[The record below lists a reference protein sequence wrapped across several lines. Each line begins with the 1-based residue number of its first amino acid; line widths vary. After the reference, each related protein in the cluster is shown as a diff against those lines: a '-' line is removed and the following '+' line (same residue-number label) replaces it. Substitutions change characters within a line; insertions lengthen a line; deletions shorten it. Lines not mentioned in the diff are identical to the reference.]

1 MTTMRR
7 AFTILEVLIALAIFA
22 YAAVMLT
29 SGYLNVLNSYDH
41 VKANLNSPAEDI
53 QFARA
58 QMLNTTSIATAMQG
72 GQYQTAEGGNVTWS
86 ADVEPST
93 LGVPD
98 LFDVTASYTVA
109 PATGGD
115 AVTTTESFR
124 VLRPTWSVA
133 SDRKTLQQADQQ
145 RIQALQSQP

>member
-1 MTTMRR
+1 MRR
-7 AFTILEVLIALAIFA
+7 AFTIIEVLFALAIFA

-29 SGYLNVLNSYDH
+29 SGYMNVLNSYDH
-41 VKANLNSPAEDI
+41 VKVNLNSPAEDI

-58 QMLNTTSIATAMQG
+58 QMLNTTSLATAMQG
-72 GQYQTAEGGNVTWS
+72 GQYQSVDGGNVTWS
-86 ADVEPST
+86 ADIEPSA
-93 LGVPD
+93 LQVPD

-133 SDRKTLQQADQQ
+133 SDRTTLRQADEQ
-145 RIQALQSQP
+145 RIKALQTSP

>member
-1 MTTMRR
+1 MRR
-7 AFTILEVLIALAIFA
+7 AFTIIEVLFALAIFA

-29 SGYLNVLNSYDH
+29 SGYMNVLNSYDH
-41 VKANLNSPAEDI
+41 VKANLTSPEQDI

-58 QMLNTTSIATAMQG
+58 QMLNTTSIATAMAG
-72 GQYQTAEGGNVTWS
+72 GQYQTVDGGNVTWS
-86 ADVEPST
+86 ADIEPSVI
-93 LGVPD
+93 LVPD

-133 SDRKTLQQADQQ
+133 SDRTSLRQADQQ
-145 RIQALQSQP
+145 RIQALQTTP